1 MEICLILLVC
11 ILGFVFLS
19 WQNGGGK
26 TVTGPATVV
35 SRRVEAAKAAGSGW
49 GNNSG
54 WNYLV
59 TFRLAGGEE
68 IELYVFKEQYQEL
81 TEGLSGQLTWHKE
94 TLSGFATDMEV
105 TV

>member
-11 ILGFVFLS
+11 ILGFVFLA
-19 WQNGGGK
+19 WQTAGGK
-26 TVTGPATVV
+26 VLTGPATVV

-105 TV
+105 MV

>member
-11 ILGFVFLS
+11 ILGFVFLA
-19 WQNGGGK
+19 WQNAGGK
-26 TVTGPATVV
+26 PLTGSAVVV
-35 SRRVEAAKAAGSGW
+35 SRRVETAKFAGSGW

-68 IELYVFKEQYQEL
+68 IELYVFENEYKLL
-81 TEGLSGQLTWHKE
+81 TEGLTGQLTWHKD
-94 TLSGFATDMEV
+94 TLSGFAADMEV